1 MSAAGEIQGRTHV
14 MPVRVYYEDTD
25 FSGIVYHANYLK
37 FFERGRTEFLRLL
50 DIHHTELLALEVP
63 LAFAVV
69 DIHIKFKS
77 PARIDDL
84 LSVHTRFDRALGAS
98 FHLSQWIERAD
109 GDGVTRIAEQGVQA
123 VCIDPAGRP
132 KRLPKDVATRFQSLD
147 ET

>member
-1 MSAAGEIQGRTHV
+1 MNGAGAITGHTHT

-37 FFERGRTEFLRLL
+37 FFERGRTEFLRWL
-50 DIHHTELLALEVP
+50 DIHHTELAKLDPP

-84 LSVHTRFDRALGAS
+84 LTVHTRIERALGAT
-98 FHLSQWIERAD
+98 FHLTQWIERE
-109 GDGVTRIAEQGVQA
+109 GVLMAEQGVQA

-132 KRLPKDVATRFQSLD
+132 RRLPKAVAERFQALLR
-147 ET
+147 

>member
-1 MSAAGEIQGRTHV
+1 MNGAGAISGNTHSMS
-14 MPVRVYYEDTD
+14 VRVYYEDTD

-50 DIHHTELLALEVP
+50 DIHHTELGRLDPP

-84 LSVHTRFDRALGAS
+84 LDVHTRFDRASGAA
-98 FHLSQWIERAD
+98 FHLTQWIERE
-109 GDGVTRIAEQGVQA
+109 GVRMAEQSVQA

-132 KRLPKDVATRFQSLD
+132 RRLPKPVSERFQALLA
-147 ET
+147 